1 MALKTYTGSCHC
13 GAVKYQADIDISKG
27 TMRCNCSL
35 CKKAR
40 AWFAFVT
47 PDHFRLEKGE
57 DAMADY
63 QWTPAGKPRPNL
75 HYRFCKTCGVRAF
88 AQGDQEAMDGVFY
101 AVAVASLDDADPD
114 ELAGS
119 IKYVDGRHDHYDK
132 APEDTRYL

>member
-13 GAVKYQADIDISKG
+13 GAVKYEADVDLTKG

-47 PDHFRLEKGE
+47 PEHFRLQNGE

-63 QWTPAGKPRPNL
+63 QWTPPNRPRPNL
-75 HYRFCKTCGVRAF
+75 HYRFCDTCGVRMF
-88 AQGDQEAMDGVFY
+88 ATGQDAKGGQMYAI
-101 AVAVASLDDADPD
+101 AVATLEDADPE
-114 ELAGS
+114 ELANS
-119 IKYVDGRHDHYDK
+119 VRYIDGRHDK
-132 APEDTRYL
+132 FSAGPPENPASL